1 MYRVYKNKNG
11 KLVLPK
17 STMMTGTFGTVNTVE
32 PNWTVANGMVLIGQG
47 QEGRIRAAFANANMK
62 NLVAIKNF
70 FELDEFQPDVYFSK
84 SLAKFIPE
92 HVPNVRSYN
101 KNTGRMISNMYR
113 GGSALDWLA
122 KNASEVDDNL
132 MRSIILQVVGSL
144 HRLSLLDPSF
154 RHNDLHL
161 GNVFIDD
168 RYFMPKREVLYK
180 YQVPYFDVRAIIAD
194 FGYAADKVHPLDPF
208 KETPDYGIVRGND
221 KMYDTHFFLSAT
233 LGAINRLNIKA
244 PATRAFLERA
254 VPVEYRGKST
264 RYVDN
269 FRLAVGVKY
278 PKSFDDI
285 LGDKY
290 FKDALKPGKAPAT
303 KRLNLIGK
311 PSKKPKSPP
320 KKPKSPPVVFSRA
333 NKEKVALRK
342 IELVRRGMNNVEAEM
357 KAIKNVETL
366 KKAGLLTPSP
376 SGNRVVK
383 PVMLGP
389 AVAMAP
395 AATAAEANKKNLN
408 EFIKKM
414 NVNVVRPGGIKTVV
428 AGNKVVAPTFTQSP
442 GGRVRIGRKLC
453 TSLKKDELVTE
464 AKKAGVSY
472 AGTKEAICKRLLK
485 GKGPARSPARSS
497 ARSPAKA
504 VAAKSPGG
512 RIRIGRKLC
521 LSFKKEEL
529 VAMARQAGV
538 STEGTKEA
546 ICSRLVKGKGPAS
559 PLPNLRTNIKG
570 FINRFPANQTLTR
583 RKIRE
588 YIHARHGN
596 VNNNTFKALVREL
609 TNKRSPPRRMTKL
622 ANAPTEIM

>member
-11 KLVLPK
+11 KLVLPR
-17 STMMTGTFGTVNTVE
+17 SNMMTGTFGTRNVVE
-32 PNWTVANGMVLIGQG
+32 PNWTIANGMVLIGEG
-47 QEGRIRAAFANANMK
+47 QEGRIHAAFINNNMK
-62 NLVAIKNF
+62 NLVAIKHFYDLNSK
-70 FELDEFQPDVYFSK
+70 FQPDEYFSK
-84 SLAKFIPE
+84 SLYKFIPE

-101 KNTGRMISNMYR
+101 NKVGRLISNMYR

-122 KNASEVDDNL
+122 KNAQEVDDNI

-168 RYFMPKREVLYK
+168 RYFMPKKEVLYK
-180 YQVPYFDVRAIIAD
+180 YQVPYFDIRAVIAD

-208 KETPDYGIVRGND
+208 KEVDDYGIVRGND

-233 LGAINRLNIKA
+233 LGAINRLKIKA
-244 PATRAFLERA
+244 PQTVAFLERA
-254 VPVEYRGKST
+254 VPADYRGKTT
-264 RYVDN
+264 RYVEN

-290 FKDALKPGKAPAT
+290 FKDHLKPGKPAAT
-303 KRLNLIGK
+303 KRLNLGNT
-311 PSKKPKSPP
+311 SKKPKSPAK
-320 KKPKSPPVVFSRA
+320 KKPASPRVMFSRA

-357 KAIKNVETL
+357 RAIKNVETL

-376 SGNRVVK
+376 SGNRVLK
-383 PVMLGP
+383 PVTLGP
-389 AVAMAP
+389 AVA
-395 AATAAEANKKNLN
+395 TGGGAAEMNKKNLN

-414 NVNVVRPGGIKTVV
+414 NVQVVRPAVKTIA
-428 AGNKVVAPTFTQSP
+428 AGNNVVAPTFTQSP
-442 GGRVRIGRKLC
+442 GGRIRIGSRLC
-453 TSLKKDELVTE
+453 MSLKKDELVTE

-472 AGTKEAICKRLLK
+472 AGTKDAICKRLLK
-485 GKGPARSPARSS
+485 GKGPANVVARSPI
-497 ARSPAKA
+497 RSPAKTA
-504 VAAKSPGG
+504 AFAAAKSPGG

-521 LSFKKEEL
+521 SGFKKEEL
-529 VAMARQAGV
+529 VAMAKQAGV
-538 STEGTKEA
+538 STSGTKED
-546 ICSRLVKGKGPAS
+546 ICNRLVKG
-559 PLPNLRTNIKG
+559 NLRSNIKG
-570 FINRFPANQTLTR
+570 FINRFPSNQTLTR

-588 YIHARHGN
+588 YIYGRHGN
-596 VNNNTFKALVREL
+596 VNNNTFKALVSEL
-609 TNKRSPPRRMTKL
+609 TNKKSPPRRMKKL
-622 ANAPTEIM
+622 ANAPSEIM